1 MATNTKLGKTDG
13 ALLDTER
20 HPYTSLVGGLLF
32 LATTTR
38 PDIMH
43 AVTTLTR
50 YMAKPTTSHW
60 EAAKR
65 VVRYLSNKKA
75 HGLIYGATGDGI
87 IGYTDSDY
95 ASDITSRRSTTG
107 YVFTINGTAVSWAS
121 KLQPTIAV
129 STTEA
134 EYMAAAAAIKE
145 ALWLRVLL
153 KDLDHNI
160 TGPMIMYGDNQGA
173 IKLLK
178 NPVIGPRS
186 KHIDVVHHF
195 ARERVMRGEIDMCY
209 IPTDKNMADAF
220 TKPLPNLKFAACCS
234 GIGTVSQPRLPA
246 HVLWCTAA
254 AACFKLHSG
263 RRGLQQRWPDLVQ
276 GGAAEQPATHM
287 RWHKHGKHQAGT
299 TEALLTC
306 LYGQRHTGLALS
318 GCSVSVPSAARLG
331 LCCTN
336 TPSTCLLQPGG
347 LACARATRCKQ
358 TGCQTPFLTA

>member
-1 MATNTKLGKTDG
+1 V
-13 ALLDTER
+13 
-20 HPYTSLVGGLLF
+20 SL
-32 LATTTR
+32 
-38 PDIMH
+38 
-43 AVTTLTR
+43 
-50 YMAKPTTSHW
+50 
-60 EAAKR
+60 
-65 VVRYLSNKKA
+65 
-75 HGLIYGATGDGI
+75 
-87 IGYTDSDY
+87 
-95 ASDITSRRSTTG
+95 
-107 YVFTINGTAVSWAS
+107 AS

-299 TEALLTC
+299 TKALLTC

-318 GCSVSVPSAARLG
+318 GCSASVPSAARLG

-347 LACARATRCKQ
+347 LACARATSCKQ
-358 TGCQTPFLTA
+358 TGCQTPGRESSSSSGGRAHAHALARAQRGGSCLQKSMALRVWCVCVCVCVCCGVGRSMLLLSPSPVAALLCVHAWRHAAAARCCSGPEYSHICHNCCALP